1 MTANTR
7 HQQSSR
13 LLDFVRQFNKHIY
26 NPIMLRFVRFIPIY
40 AVIEHVGRRSGKQY
54 RTPVLVGRVADGFY
68 IPLPYGDHV
77 DWHRNVQAASG
88 FTLTW
93 RGRKYAM
100 RYGRMVDEVEAI
112 THMPRLA
119 HRGLRRAHVKSYIK
133 VFDASA

>member
-7 HQQSSR
+7 RQQSSR
-13 LLDFVRQFNKHIY
+13 LLDFVRQFNKYIF
-26 NPIMLRFVRFIPIY
+26 NPVMLRFVRIIPVY
-40 AVIEHVGRRSGKQY
+40 AVIEHVGRRSGKPY

-77 DWHRNVQAASG
+77 DWHRNIQAASG
-88 FTLTW
+88 FTLIW

-100 RYGRMVDEVEAI
+100 RYGRMVGEVEA
-112 THMPRLA
+112 MPHLPRIA
-119 HRGLRRAHVKSYIK
+119 HRSLQRAHVKFYIK